1 MVRCNNLMYYR
12 HAHTNNFLALHVLF
26 FRRHIDY
33 DCIGLTVTG
42 FMLLVW
48 LYFSIFWLIYGPL
61 FKADTTCN
69 IIVLMVSNLFATLTF
84 LKIVKNSTQSRVSRD
99 RKKSLPTA
107 LSRQYKSALYCTHFE
122 FKQVIYFCQLYKQF
136 KLEAR

>member
-1 MVRCNNLMYYR
+1 MYYYR
-12 HAHTNNFLALHVLF
+12 HACTNNFLALHVLF

-42 FMLLVW
+42 YMLLVW

-69 IIVLMVSNLFATLTF
+69 IIVLMVSNLLATLTF
-84 LKIVKNSTQSRVSRD
+84 LKIVKNSIQSRVSRD
-99 RKKSLPTA
+99 RKKVSQ
-107 LSRQYKSALYCTHFE
+107 RHYHVNKSAL
-122 FKQVIYFCQLYKQF
+122 LYISNLSKSF
-136 KLEAR
+136 IFVSCPTI